1 MSKLRLKDAPSRT
14 RDLDNPPPLSRA
26 LRSRLNMTEV
36 QEYLALFGSKGMLD
50 ELLAEIANDKV

>member
-1 MSKLRLKDAPSRT
+1 LL
-14 RDLDNPPPLSRA
+14 RA

-36 QEYLALFGSKGMLD
+36 QECLALFGSKGMLD